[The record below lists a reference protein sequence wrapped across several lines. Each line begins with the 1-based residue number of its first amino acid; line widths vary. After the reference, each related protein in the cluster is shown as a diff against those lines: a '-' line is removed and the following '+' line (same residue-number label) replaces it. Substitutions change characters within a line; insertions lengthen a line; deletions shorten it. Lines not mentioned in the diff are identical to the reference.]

1 MTALALL
8 MALMAQDADM
18 PALSGP
24 VRPMIECSEHL
35 NDDRALRNCME
46 DLLRDAEAALADALS
61 AARTE
66 AREIDL
72 DMPGMAHATA
82 RLDAAHTAWIA
93 YRDAECDRRA
103 SLLMIGDNAA
113 NVGIDCRVSL
123 TRSRTRELIEQ

>member
-8 MALMAQDADM
+8 LTLMAQDADM
-18 PALSGP
+18 PALNGP

-46 DLLRDAEAALADALS
+46 DLL
-61 AARTE
+61 
-66 AREIDL
+66 
-72 DMPGMAHATA
+72 
-82 RLDAAHTAWIA
+82 
-93 YRDAECDRRA
+93 RDAECDRRA